1 MSLQPLYRLPGQ
13 DHGARAIVRRLIVL
27 GVLALTALAWVLTQ
41 LVAHRLR
48 YAPSLGEGWNVISE
62 ITFTW
67 LLLVTAVSF
76 TAAVMVLSRGG
87 GQRLGWGLVALS
99 LSLVGLTIAAHHG
112 PIYPPFQILVWWRR
126 FGDVPAAAVLLVP
139 YLDVLRLTAFG
150 LLGVLLMAGVIVA
163 GRRDRHDVHGSARWA
178 THQDVERAGLLGS
191 RGILLGLWH
200 HSGRIDYLRHDGPE
214 HVFVFAPTRT
224 GKGVG
229 LVLPNLLSWP
239 HSVLVHDIKG
249 ENWALTAGW
258 RSRELGSRCLRF
270 DPTDTEGQ
278 GARYNPLEEIRLGP
292 QEVRD
297 AQNVADI
304 LVDPN
309 GDRVRDHWDRTAHAL
324 LVGLIL
330 HVLYAE
336 PDKTLRGCVH
346 LLTDPNRQVDDTL
359 ESMITAVHDPEGEHG
374 WTDPLTGEETLT
386 HPLVA
391 SAARALLDKSGN
403 ERSGVLSTALSFLD
417 LYRDPIVAANT
428 ETSDFRLTDLVNAEK
443 PLSLYL
449 TVPPSDLSRTRPL
462 VRMILNQALRRL
474 TETMHFEDGRATAA
488 GRHPLLLMLDE
499 FPALGRLRFFEESLA
514 YIAGYGLRAVL
525 ITQDLSQHYGAY
537 GREESITG
545 NCHIRIAYTANKP
558 ETADVL
564 SRMAG
569 EMTVHLEQSSRR
581 PHGFGSRTSHT
592 TQQTGR
598 RLLTPDEAMRLPA
611 DDALIFVAGEPPI
624 RASKIRYYED
634 EELTRRAG
642 VRILPG
648 PETARNP

>member
-1 MSLQPLYRLPGQ
+1 MSHQQPLYRLPGETR
-13 DHGARAIVRRLIVL
+13 GARAVVRRLIVL
-27 GVLALTALAWVLTQ
+27 GVLGLTALAWILTQ
-41 LVAHRLR
+41 LVARRLG
-48 YAPSLGEGWNVISE
+48 YSPALGEGWFSLSATTFPWLVLAVAA
-62 ITFTW
+62 TFTAS
-67 LLLVTAVSF
+67 LMLLVQ
-76 TAAVMVLSRGG
+76 GG
-87 GQRLGWGLVALS
+87 ARRLGWALLGLALV
-99 LSLVGLTIAAHHG
+99 LAGFALAVRLG
-112 PIYPPFQILVWWRR
+112 PIYPPFQILIWWREL
-126 FGDVPAAAVLLVP
+126 GDIPAVGVVLGPYLTMLRTAAIGLAVVTLIAAVL
-139 YLDVLRLTAFG
+139 AS
-150 LLGVLLMAGVIVA
+150 
-163 GRRDRHDVHGSARWA
+163 GRRDQHDVHGSARWA
-178 THQDVERAGLLGS
+178 THRDVKRAGLLG
-191 RGILLGLWH
+191 GGGLLLGLWRH
-200 HSGRIDYLRHDGPE
+200 GGRTRYLRHDGPE

-258 RSRELGSRCLRF
+258 RSKELGSRCLRF
-270 DPTDTEGQ
+270 DPTDTEGEC
-278 GARYNPLEEIRLGP
+278 ARYNPLEEIRLGP

-309 GDRVRDHWDRTAHAL
+309 GDRVRDHWDRTAHGL

-336 PDKTLRGCVH
+336 GDKTLRGCVH
-346 LLTDPNRQVDDTL
+346 LLTDPARQVDDTL
-359 ESMITAVHDPEGEHG
+359 GGMITTVHDPEGVQG
-374 WTDPLTGEETLT
+374 WTDPVTGAATQT

-391 SAARALLDKSGN
+391 SAARALLDKSPN

-428 ETSDFRLTDLVNAEK
+428 ETSDFRLTDLVNGDE

-449 TVPPSDLSRTRPL
+449 TVPPSDLNRTRPL

-474 TETMHFEDGRATAA
+474 TESMHFEGGRATAA

-514 YIAGYGLRAVL
+514 FIAGYGIRAVL

-545 NCHIRIAYTANKP
+545 NCHVRIAYTANKP
-558 ETADVL
+558 ETAEVL
-564 SRMAG
+564 SKMAG
-569 EMTVHLEQSSRR
+569 EMTVHLEQRARR
-581 PHGFGSRTSHT
+581 PHGLGSRTSHV
-592 TQQTGR
+592 TQQTAR
-598 RLLTPDEAMRLPA
+598 RLLTPDEAMRLPS
-611 DDALIFVAGEPPI
+611 DDALVFVAGEPPI

-634 EELTRRAG
+634 RELGRRAG
-642 VRILPG
+642 ILIEAGSSP
-648 PETARNP
+648 